1 MRPGQRSDFWLWPRE
16 VTCDCDESSF
26 QEVVVLEAPVVWI
39 EARHGGAGGECGQLF
54 LLWREAETLAVAGQG
69 WEGISHMGD
78 PQVRL
83 SIRVNGTESG
93 EREGLMMPERGM
105 LIAGVKS

>member
-1 MRPGQRSDFWLWPRE
+1 
-16 VTCDCDESSF
+16 
-26 QEVVVLEAPVVWI
+26 
-39 EARHGGAGGECGQLF
+39 
-54 LLWREAETLAVAGQG
+54 
-69 WEGISHMGD
+69 MGD